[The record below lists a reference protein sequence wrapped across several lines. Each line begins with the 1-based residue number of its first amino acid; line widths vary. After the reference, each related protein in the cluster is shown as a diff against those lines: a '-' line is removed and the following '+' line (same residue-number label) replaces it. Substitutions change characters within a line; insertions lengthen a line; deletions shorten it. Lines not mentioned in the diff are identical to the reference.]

1 MTREQA
7 YKKFKKI
14 DSNIKWSDFNLE
26 YMTLLD
32 DIYDDFEKE
41 LLKARKKAYIDGSND
56 CHSAILESMNADNT
70 WTWKKKENK

>member
-1 MTREQA
+1 
-7 YKKFKKI
+7 
-14 DSNIKWSDFNLE
+14 
-26 YMTLLD
+26 MTLLD

-56 CHSAILESMNADNT
+56 CYSTILESMNADNT